1 MIVQYRMFL
10 IGLLG
15 CAGCPQGGS
24 DDGGPGTESETGDGG
39 TGDGD
44 GDGDGDGGTG
54 DGDGDGE
61 PVCGNGIVEDGEACD
76 DGNLVNN
83 DGCTNLCM
91 LPACGDWLVQPGES
105 CDDGNNVDGD
115 GCESDCTLSP
125 DLQPP
130 EILSFTAN
138 GNVGDFAVGGV
149 EWVALEAV
157 VIDDIAVDRVEFR
170 AGDLLVGVDGT
181 APYQAQW
188 LVNSVTQ
195 SGTPLTVTAFDTANK
210 LDQAGP
216 IVVITNLPPCGT
228 QLWSTPVEVVSRV
241 ETRSGGDVLLTG
253 TLPPYPGPVDEYDSC
268 QQHAEAYFAGLDGTD
283 GSLNWS
289 DSVAGGCYNDGIG
302 IAGVGDRIFGLFVHY
317 DDYGTYVSRFW
328 TFNSNGVPLGSSPVF
343 YPLYTRAGDIT
354 VGANGRGYYGGRR
367 TTANLAVLAELDP
380 EEGDDLWLV
389 SGDWGIG
396 LEWIRALDVFVDGEF
411 VIVDQDGALV
421 RITQDEQ
428 VVWSLPPGSDVP
440 PTIDVGGPLE
450 TIAVHRE
457 VDLVEVREPDGSERW
472 QTPGQVVQVDPNGD
486 VVLMSADG
494 LAVEKR
500 SGADGSLVCTFPA
513 AGFEIALDEW
523 GFIVVASSNP
533 SMVSKYTP

>member
-1 MIVQYRMFL
+1 VQYRILL

-44 GDGDGDGGTG
+44 GDGGTG

-61 PVCGNGIVEDGEACD
+61 PVCGNGIIEGDEACD

-115 GCESDCTLSP
+115 GCESDCTLTP

-188 LVNSVTQ
+188 LVNSATQ
-195 SGTPLTVTAFDTANK
+195 SGTPLTVTAFDTSNK

-241 ETRSGGDVLLTG
+241 ETRTGGDVLLTG

-268 QQHAEAYFAGLDGTD
+268 SEHVEAYFAGLDGTD

-289 DSVAGGCYNDGIG
+289 DSAHGDCYNDGTG
-302 IAGVGDRIFGLFVHY
+302 IAGVGDRIFGLFVHHN
-317 DDYGTYVSRFW
+317 DYGSYVSRFW
-328 TFNSNGVPLGSSPVF
+328 TYDADGVPLGSSPVF
-343 YPLYTRAGDIT
+343 YPLYSRAGDIT

-389 SGDWGIG
+389 SSDWGIG
-396 LEWIRALDVFVDGEF
+396 LEWIRALDVFVDGQF
-411 VIVDQDGALV
+411 VIVDQDGALA